1 MPNDFG
7 RILGEKQINKLQIRA
22 EILTILSKF
31 QTSPE
36 IKAGNLDEV
45 LSVLLKV
52 EDKKAIL
59 DVLLKEFIRANEPKA
74 LFISVLMLRVCDK
87 KAIEAELWQ
96 LLEDKKIDDSAK
108 SQVLALLRD
117 LGKSVDYETL
127 GQFFD
132 NPDEVVDA
140 DTKRLLDTAIINPE
154 AQIDFMDFLS
164 ALSLSDSKILVQSL
178 GQDYSS
184 DELANI
190 LTPVFLT
197 QPSSALGKIA
207 AELLGETKSQLAFA
221 ILTQSLDFIEDEEAL
236 AIVKKSISTLKL
248 AGIREDNTQEYYE
261 DLLSASKP
269 YQFYTSYPDGGSNQA
284 LIFSRLNEETEK
296 VQMFAVVVNY
306 KVGIVDCFGFNEIGQ
321 DEFERIVLRFYN
333 KSNRVYISPSQL
345 KSVLDK
351 AEKFS
356 RKLSPNGK
364 LSYEYICWKMILS
377 DISAEPVPY
386 EFLLEH
392 EFDKHKIIQEELEC
406 IYLIDVVQK
415 WFFDPSYS
423 EAFKDLLEGL
433 DGEFLQNKFDIDLE
447 KTVQEKFPLIFDK
460 TESQLLKQR
469 VIASAYLKYLQDEK
483 PIAQMLWALY
493 FDEAALGEL
502 QKNILRK
509 SIYEYYVGLKHKLEH
524 VANTSNIFEM
534 KNKTKATQ
542 LSLKQLEVIIF
553 RIESAWVDGL

>member
-1 MPNDFG
+1 MPNDF
-7 RILGEKQINKLQIRA
+7 RYILGEKQINKLQIRA

-36 IKAGNLDEV
+36 IQAGNLDEV
-45 LSVLLKV
+45 LSALLKV
-52 EDKKAIL
+52 EDKKSIL
-59 DVLLKEFIRANEPKA
+59 DVLLKEFVRANEPKA
-74 LFISVLMLRVCDK
+74 LFISVLMLRLCDK
-87 KAIEAELWQ
+87 KEIEKELWT
-96 LLEDKKIDDSAK
+96 LLEDRKIDDSAK
-108 SQVLALLRD
+108 SQVLGLLRD
-117 LGKSVDYETL
+117 LGKNIDYEGL
-127 GQFFD
+127 SQFFD

-140 DTKRLLDTAIINPE
+140 DTKKLLDTAIINPE

-164 ALSLSDSKILVQSL
+164 SLGSQDARILVKSL
-178 GQDYSS
+178 GEDYSS

-197 QPSSALGKIA
+197 QPTSDLAKIA
-207 AELLGETKSQLAFA
+207 VELLGQSKSQLAFA
-221 ILTQSLDFIEDEEAL
+221 ILNQALDFVEDEEVL
-236 AIVKKSISTLKL
+236 TSIKKSISTLKL
-248 AGIREDNTQEYYE
+248 AGIREDNTQEYYQE
-261 DLLSASKP
+261 LLSASKP
-269 YQFYTSYPDGGSNQA
+269 YQFYTSYPDGGGNQA
-284 LIFSRLNEETEK
+284 LIFSRLNEITEK
-296 VQMFAVVVNY
+296 VQMFAVVLNY
-306 KVGIVDCFGFNEIGQ
+306 KIGIVDCFGFNEISQ

-333 KSNRVYISPSQL
+333 KSNRVYINPSQL
-345 KSVLDK
+345 KAVLDK

-356 RKLSPNGK
+356 RKISPNGK

-377 DISAEPVPY
+377 DITAEPVPY

-392 EFDKHKIIQEELEC
+392 EFDKHKVIQEELEC

-423 EAFKDLLEGL
+423 EAFKDLVTEL
-433 DGEFLQNKFDIDLE
+433 DENFLQNKFDIDLE
-447 KTVQEKFPLIFDK
+447 KIIQKKFPLIFDK

-493 FDEAALGEL
+493 FDEGALEEL

-509 SIYEYYVGLKHKLEH
+509 SVYEYYVGLKHKLDN
-524 VANTSNIFEM
+524 VKNTSNIFEM
-534 KNKTKATQ
+534 KNQIKTTQ
-542 LSLKQLEVIIF
+542 LSSKQLEVIIF